1 VHNAAVVPDFRRR
14 GVGKALVESAVTWA
28 EELGI
33 GHVATAA
40 SSGSREA
47 NRFMARLALG
57 PRAVLRMAPT
67 PAVRAKL
74 AARHPAARQVTQV
87 LAVRRSLRHAR
98 SVSETVSG
106 S

>member
-1 VHNAAVVPDFRRR
+1 M
-14 GVGKALVESAVTWA
+14 ECAVTWA

-57 PRAVLRMAPT
+57 PQAVLRMAPT

-74 AARHPAARQVTQV
+74 SAARTRRRARS
-87 LAVRRSLRHAR
+87 RRSSPHAAACAHAR
-98 SVSETVSG
+98 SATPAR
-106 S
+106 